1 MKVHTAPQGSPEWL
15 EARRGVITGSKCKDA
30 RDYKNPTAAE
40 KKEGKTRGEPSTK
53 LLNYAYDLARE
64 RNGGTPPP
72 VFVNDYMRK
81 GTEEEP
87 AARRAFETRTGMLV
101 LEAGFITTDDDRFG
115 VSVDGFI
122 GDDGIIEIKTMVSS
136 ATLFNAY
143 VEGVTEEYVD
153 QCNMAMWLTGRKFV
167 KLVLWAPDLSQPL
180 RIIDIERDD
189 NAINKLEA
197 DLLQFKARVDQFT
210 KELAATQAA
219 QPIQA

>member
-1 MKVHTAPQGSPEWL
+1 MKIHTAPQGTPEWL

-30 RDYKNPTAAE
+30 RDYKAPNAE
-40 KKEGKTRGEPSTK
+40 QKKAGAKRGDPSQK

-64 RNGGTPPP
+64 RNGGMPPP

-87 AARRAFETRTGMLV
+87 AARRAFETRTGLLV

-143 VEGVTEEYVD
+143 VEGNHDEYID

-167 KLVLWAPDLSQPL
+167 KLVLWAPDLAQPL
-180 RIIDIERDD
+180 RIIDIVRQD
-189 NAINKLEA
+189 NVIDALEA
-197 DLLQFKARVDQFT
+197 DLLQFKARVDKAT
-210 KELAATQAA
+210 TDLAAAMKAA
-219 QPIQA
+219 A

>member
-1 MKVHTAPQGSPEWL
+1 MKIHTAPQGTPEWL

-30 RDYKNPTAAE
+30 RDYKQPTAAD
-40 KKEGKTRGEPSTK
+40 KKAGITRGEPSSK
-53 LLNYAYDLARE
+53 LLGYAYDLARE
-64 RNGGTPPP
+64 RNGGMPPP

-87 AARRAFETRTGMLV
+87 AARRAFETRTGLLV

-143 VEGVTEEYVD
+143 VEGNHDDYID

-167 KLVLWAPDLSQPL
+167 KLVLWAPDLPQPL
-180 RIIDIERDD
+180 RIIDIERKD
-189 NAINKLEA
+189 NVIDALEA
-197 DLLQFKARVDQFT
+197 DLLQFKARVDKAT
-210 KELAATQAA
+210 ADLAAAMKAA
-219 QPIQA
+219 A